1 MLYHLNG
8 ELILCDMTLAVI
20 ECAGVGYKLFI
31 SGNTLGKLADKIGQ
45 KVRVFTYMK
54 VSEDAVDLYGFYDED
69 ELEIFKLLI
78 SVSGVGAKSAV
89 SILSLLTPARFAS
102 AVAAGDARS
111 ISQAQGIGAKTA
123 QRIILELKD
132 KLANQSYGGDD
143 GGEIQGSPSVNA
155 GDNLTDAIDTLIVLG
170 YTRREAAAALKGI
183 DASLGLEDIIKAALK
198 KLAGNK

>member
-1 MLYHLNG
+1 MLYHVNG
-8 ELILCDMTLAVI
+8 ELVLCDMTVAVV

-31 SGNTLGKLADKIGQ
+31 SGNTLGKIADKLGQ
-45 KVRVFTYMK
+45 KVRLFTFMK
-54 VSEDAVDLYGFYDED
+54 VSEDAVDLYGFADEE

-89 SILSLLTPARFAS
+89 SILSLLTPARFAQVVTS
-102 AVAAGDARS
+102 GDAKA

-132 KLANQSYGGDD
+132 KIAKQSFTADD
-143 GGEIQGSPSVNA
+143 DSVGVSAA
-155 GDNLTDAIDTLIVLG
+155 GDIQDNFTDAIDTLLVLG
-170 YTRREAAAALKGI
+170 YTRREATAALKGI
-183 DASLGLEDIIKAALK
+183 DPSVGLENVIKEALK

>member
-1 MLYHLNG
+1 
-8 ELILCDMTLAVI
+8 MTMAVI

-31 SGNTLGKLADKIGQ
+31 SGNTLGKLADKLGE

-78 SVSGVGAKSAV
+78 SVSGVGAKSAI
-89 SILSLLTPARFAS
+89 SILSLLTPSRFAS
-102 AVAAGDARS
+102 VVAAGDAKA

-132 KLANQSYGGDD
+132 KVAKQSFGEDDSIPETTGGD
-143 GGEIQGSPSVNA
+143 VH
-155 GDNLTDAIDTLIVLG
+155 DNFADAVDTLIVLG
-170 YTRREAAAALKGI
+170 YTRREAMAALKGI
-183 DASLGLEDIIKAALK
+183 DASLGLEDVIKAALK

>member
-8 ELILCDMTLAVI
+8 ELVLCDMTVAVI

-31 SGNTLGKLADKIGQ
+31 SGNTLGKLADKVGE
-45 KVRVFTYMK
+45 KVRVFTFMK

-78 SVSGVGAKSAV
+78 SVSGVGAKSAI

-102 AVAAGDARS
+102 VVAAGDAKA

-132 KLANQSYGGDD
+132 KVAKQNFGEDEGGV
-143 GGEIQGSPSVNA
+143 QGMATADVQ
-155 GDNLTDAIDTLIVLG
+155 DNFTDAIDTLIVLG
-170 YTRREAAAALKGI
+170 YTRREATAALKGI
-183 DASLGLEDIIKAALK
+183 DASLGLEDVIKTALK